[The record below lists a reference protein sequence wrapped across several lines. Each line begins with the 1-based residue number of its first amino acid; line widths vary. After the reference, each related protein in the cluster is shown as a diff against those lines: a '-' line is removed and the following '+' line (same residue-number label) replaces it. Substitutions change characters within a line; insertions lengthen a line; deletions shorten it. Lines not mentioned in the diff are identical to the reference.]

1 MHDEHGERAVAS
13 GGGMA
18 GPGDAFCVVISS
30 IPGYGF
36 CGPSRQ
42 LGWDTERVVQ
52 AWTELTRRHRV
63 QPLQRAGR
71 RPGTPIS
78 TRLGFEMA
86 DRDGEMERAAVRSAS
101 TRTSPAAGAG
111 RGY

>member
-13 GGGMA
+13 GGGMV

-52 AWTELTRRHRV
+52 AWTE
-63 QPLQRAGR
+63 
-71 RPGTPIS
+71 
-78 TRLGFEMA
+78 
-86 DRDGEMERAAVRSAS
+86 
-101 TRTSPAAGAG
+101 AG